1 MHSNPRP
8 HRGRT
13 VAWSDPNADVA
24 AGGLLIG
31 GFRIGGFGLCGIEVS
46 GTGPVA
52 SGSVTEGIGIDT
64 RRP

>member
-1 MHSNPRP
+1 MHSNPLP
-8 HRGRT
+8 HRGRS
-13 VAWSDPNADVA
+13 VAWSDPNADV
-24 AGGLLIG
+24 GVG
-31 GFRIGGFGLCGIEVS
+31 GFRAGCFEICGIEVS